1 MSQNPKKKKKKKKKK
16 KNHIHPKWPM
26 GVAIYFMVFFFKK
39 KKKKKRKRNGILRI
53 NTYIWCNFKNL
64 VSKNASAVYVSNF
77 LSKKTEM
84 TNVVVILKNLKTLL
98 RYNVIF

>member
-1 MSQNPKKKKKKKKKK
+1 VDQPPPNGPVGHLLFFILLFFFLKKKKKK
-16 KNHIHPKWPM
+16 KN
-26 GVAIYFMVFFFKK
+26 
-39 KKKKKRKRNGILRI
+39 NGILRI

>member
-1 MSQNPKKKKKKKKKK
+1 MAHGGGNLFY
-16 KNHIHPKWPM
+16 
-26 GVAIYFMVFFFKK
+26 GFFFFLK